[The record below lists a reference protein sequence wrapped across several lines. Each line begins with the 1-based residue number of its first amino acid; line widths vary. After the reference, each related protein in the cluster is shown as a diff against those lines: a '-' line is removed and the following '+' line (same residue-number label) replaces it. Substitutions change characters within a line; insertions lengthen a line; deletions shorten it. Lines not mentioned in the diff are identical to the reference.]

1 MRKEIVSPAKRTV
14 IPESPTVRFDN
25 SCVFSDGNIVDKLGN
40 TYSCSTEPF
49 FWTDG
54 FSSSQIGIGKSLI
67 NPSNCS
73 FSFWSN
79 IKNNAS
85 RTIIVFGSKSENG
98 LWIETQENILIVK
111 NNSGV
116 LFSNEFTESF
126 TVGITKSNAILRF
139 YLNGVFQGEIE
150 RSIYTENNTA
160 ISVSSEDRMNNF
172 IAYEKTLTDSQMNDL
187 HLLLIQGSSG
197 VDRWG
202 YITSKQTFSMEI

>member
-1 MRKEIVSPAKRTV
+1 M
-14 IPESPTVRFDN
+14 
-25 SCVFSDGNIVDKLGN
+25 
-40 TYSCSTEPF
+40 
-49 FWTDG
+49 
-54 FSSSQIGIGKSLI
+54 
-67 NPSNCS
+67 
-73 FSFWSN
+73 
-79 IKNNAS
+79 
-85 RTIIVFGSKSENG
+85 
-98 LWIETQENILIVK
+98 
-111 NNSGV
+111 
-116 LFSNEFTESF
+116 FSNEFTESF